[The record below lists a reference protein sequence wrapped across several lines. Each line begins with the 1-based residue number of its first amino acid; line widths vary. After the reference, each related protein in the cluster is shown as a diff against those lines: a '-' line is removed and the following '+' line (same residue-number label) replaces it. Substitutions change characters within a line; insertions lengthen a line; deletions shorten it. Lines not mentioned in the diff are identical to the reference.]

1 MLFVS
6 GFFHENED
14 MSCVKIFNSRVACV
28 KVKKRT
34 PIKFETH
41 INVAF
46 AIN

>member
-1 MLFVS
+1 MISVS
-6 GFFHENED
+6 GFSHENED
-14 MSCVKIFNSRVACV
+14 ISCVMIFNSRVACV

-34 PIKFETH
+34 PIKLEVY